1 VCKNP
6 LPQKTEQLL
15 PFQTNAAPPQA
26 SNFFNNNH
34 PPPPKKRK
42 PLTNPH
48 QNARIIL
55 PKHTQNG
62 KIAMATTTAKPAI
75 P

>member
-15 PFQTNAAPPQA
+15 SFQTIAASPKA
-26 SNFFNNNH
+26 STFFNNNH
-34 PPPPKKRK
+34 PPQKKRK
-42 PLTNPH
+42 TLTNLH
-48 QNARIIL
+48 QYARIIL

-62 KIAMATTTAKPAI
+62 KIAMATTTAKPAT

>member
-1 VCKNP
+1 M
-6 LPQKTEQLL
+6 LPHPRLL
-15 PFQTNAAPPQA
+15 PSSTTTT
-26 SNFFNNNH
+26 

>member
-1 VCKNP
+1 M
-6 LPQKTEQLL
+6 LPQPRLQPFSTKTT
-15 PFQTNAAPPQA
+15 P
-26 SNFFNNNH
+26 